1 MGNLNDKV
9 IVVTGGNSGIG
20 YAAAKE
26 LSAQGAKV
34 IITGRN
40 PEAVQKAAAELG
52 VTGIVADQGKLDATD
67 RLVKEVSEKFGKVD
81 VLFINAGIGAFV
93 PIEQA
98 TESHFDEIMDI
109 NFKGAYFTLSKF
121 IPTLSDGGSVIFL
134 SSIVANQSMAGAS
147 VYSASKAALN
157 SIMKIAALELA
168 PRGIRVNAISPGP
181 IATNILGKAMPQEQV
196 DEFVKILSE
205 KSPLKRV
212 GEAHEVAHLVTHLS
226 GDNSKFTT
234 GSEFV
239 IDGGLLLV

>member
-26 LSAQGAKV
+26 LKAQGAKV

-40 PEAVQKAAAELG
+40 PEAVQKAAQELG
-52 VTGIVADQGKLDATD
+52 VTGIVADQAKLDATD
-67 RLVKEVSEKFGKVD
+67 NLVKEVGEKFGKVD
-81 VLFINAGIGAFV
+81 VLFINAGIAAFS

-98 TESHFDEIMDI
+98 TEAHFDEIMDI

-121 IPTLSDGGSVIFL
+121 IPVIKDGGSVIFL
-134 SSIVANQSMAGAS
+134 SSIVATRSSADTS
-147 VYSASKAALN
+147 VYAASKAALN

-181 IATNILGKAMPQEQV
+181 ISTNILGKAMPQEHV
-196 DEFVKILSE
+196 DGFVKTLSE
-205 KSPLKRV
+205 KAPLKRM
-212 GEAHEVAHLVTHLS
+212 GESHEVAHLVTHLS
-226 GDNSKFTT
+226 GDHSKFTT

-239 IDGGLLLV
+239 IDGGILLV